1 MKRKKMKKMGEF
13 LVGLEVSFVR
23 NNTKVKGIIIKAL
36 DRSAIIEISQE
47 DADKIES
54 PSTLTV
60 VHHSNYEIITNQE
73 HKKVN

>member
-1 MKRKKMKKMGEF
+1 MGKF

-23 NNTKVKGIIIKAL
+23 NNTKVKGIIIKVL
-36 DRSAIIEISQE
+36 DRSAIIEISEE

-60 VHHSNYEIITNQE
+60 VHHSNYEIITNQV
-73 HKKVN
+73 H

>member
-1 MKRKKMKKMGEF
+1 MKKMVKF
-13 LVGLEVSFVR
+13 LMGLAVSFER
-23 NNTKVKGIIIKAL
+23 NNTIVKGKIIKAL

-60 VHHSNYEIITNQE
+60 VHHRNYEIITNQV
-73 HKKVN
+73 H

>member
-1 MKRKKMKKMGEF
+1 MGKF
-13 LVGLEVSFVR
+13 LVGLEVSFIR
-23 NNTKVKGIIIKAL
+23 NNEKVKGKIIKAL

-60 VHHSNYEIITNQE
+60 VNHNNYKIIAN
-73 HKKVN
+73 